1 MGTEVSVLG
10 LGAMGSALAGAF
22 LAAGHRTTV
31 WNRTP
36 AKAEPPAARGAERA
50 GSAAEAL
57 AASPLAVVC
66 VSTYD
71 AVLDVLEP
79 AAAALAGRTVVNLT
93 SGPPGDGRQ
102 TAEWAARHGVAG
114 YLDGVVMSTP
124 AGIGRPDALLL
135 HAGPV
140 SVFEAHR
147 PVLAALGD
155 PVHVGEDHGL
165 PSVYDTALLGLMWG
179 ALTGW
184 LHSTALMRADPGGGG
199 VTATAFTEVA
209 GRWMKTVGA
218 FMDEAAR
225 QVDSGRT
232 PGGDFPLDL
241 HLMTMDILVH
251 ASELRGI
258 DAGFPELVRELVR
271 KAVDD
276 GHGGDG
282 YARLIGYLR
291 KR

>member
-1 MGTEVSVLG
+1 MMDSEVSVLG

-36 AKAEPPAARGAERA
+36 EKAEPLTARGATGARTA
-50 GSAAEAL
+50 VEAL
-57 AASPLAVVC
+57 AASPLTVIC

-71 AVLDVLEP
+71 AVLEVLEP
-79 AAAALAGRTVVNLT
+79 SAAALGGRTVVNLT

-102 TAEWAARHGVAG
+102 TAVWAGRQGAG

-124 AGIGRPDALLL
+124 GGIGNPDVLLL
-135 HAGPV
+135 YGGP
-140 SVFEAHR
+140 SAVFAAHR
-147 PVLAALGD
+147 PVLGALGD
-155 PVHVGEDHGL
+155 PVHVGEDPGL
-165 PSVYDTALLGLMWG
+165 PSIHDTALLGLMWST
-179 ALTGW
+179 LTGW
-184 LHSTALMRADPGGGG
+184 LHSTAIVGADVGGG
-199 VTATAFTEVA
+199 VTATAFTDVA
-209 GRWMKTVGA
+209 LRWMKTVGA
-218 FMDEAAR
+218 FMNDCAR

-241 HLMTMDILVH
+241 HLTTMDILVH

-258 DAGFPELVRELVR
+258 DPEFPELFRGLVR
-271 KAVDD
+271 KAMAD
-276 GHGGDG
+276 GHGGES